1 MHQQKEYLMPR
12 KPRFFVPGVAAHIV
26 QRGHARDP
34 VFFENC
40 DYQTYLGLLH
50 DASLRHQCDIHA
62 YVLMTNHIH
71 LLVTPGDT
79 DGISRLMQA
88 VNRLYVPYFNFT
100 YGASGSIWE
109 GRFKASLIN
118 DEQYLLTCMRYIE
131 LNPVRANMVHLPEEY
146 RWSSYLRNAHGDI
159 NELITPH
166 RIYKKLGSRME
177 ERLAVYKSLFKSHIN
192 LNVIADIRK
201 SCQTGTPL
209 GNDRFRVK
217 IEQQLNCKVGHARR
231 GRPSKWF

>member
-1 MHQQKEYLMPR
+1 
-12 KPRFFVPGVAAHIV
+12 
-26 QRGHARDP
+26 
-34 VFFENC
+34 
-40 DYQTYLGLLH
+40 
-50 DASLRHQCDIHA
+50 
-62 YVLMTNHIH
+62 
-71 LLVTPGDT
+71 
-79 DGISRLMQA
+79 
-88 VNRLYVPYFNFT
+88 
-100 YGASGSIWE
+100 
-109 GRFKASLIN
+109 
-118 DEQYLLTCMRYIE
+118 MRYIE

-177 ERLAVYKSLFKSHIN
+177 ERLAVYKSLFKNHIN
-192 LNVIADIRK
+192 MNVLAEIRK

-231 GRPSKWF
+231 GRPSKGF

>member
-1 MHQQKEYLMPR
+1 MPR

-79 DGISRLMQA
+79 DGISRLSTM
-88 VNRLYVPYFNFT
+88 N
-100 YGASGSIWE
+100 SI
-109 GRFKASLIN
+109 S
-118 DEQYLLTCMRYIE
+118 
-131 LNPVRANMVHLPEEY
+131 
-146 RWSSYLRNAHGDI
+146 
-159 NELITPH
+159 
-166 RIYKKLGSRME
+166 
-177 ERLAVYKSLFKSHIN
+177 
-192 LNVIADIRK
+192 
-201 SCQTGTPL
+201 
-209 GNDRFRVK
+209 
-217 IEQQLNCKVGHARR
+217 
-231 GRPSKWF
+231 